1 MHTDLSTLKMSLSGT
16 VNMGCELIPHLNPV
30 GDQSTNCTVLL
41 LCKDSKEGKKRMK
54 REGWEEGVC
63 VSEDDFF
70 FLVVRVVL
78 ASSHLHELDGAF
90 VDVLGN
96 NVSAVQQA
104 AGHELAVPWVALG
117 YLVARLE
124 GGKSDLL
131 H

>member
-1 MHTDLSTLKMSLSGT
+1 
-16 VNMGCELIPHLNPV
+16 
-30 GDQSTNCTVLL
+30 
-41 LCKDSKEGKKRMK
+41 MK
-54 REGWEEGVC
+54 REGWEEGVR
-63 VSEDDFF
+63 
-70 FLVVRVVL
+70 VRGWFSPSWSCGSFSP
-78 ASSHLHELDGAF
+78 SSHLHELDGV

-117 YLVARLE
+117 HLVARLE